1 MCAYLCVLQ
10 RLTTLLSYFRWFE
23 HILDTDLLRN
33 QSFRIIHHYH
43 YSSVTKRSEIQPN
56 ALLHG
61 RNSES
66 TGLELGDYSLIGLQ
80 NFFNGTFHWV
90 GVHQLQNIRKIRG
103 FSTESNLGSCTT
115 VRIGILSMK
124 PTWSGRRLDKVVS
137 PLADQVHMES
147 ITFKCFA
154 GLGFVAVRNLC
165 FGSLLPCTTDRALSV
180 KPTSSRIQR

>member
-10 RLTTLLSYFRWFE
+10 RLTTLLSYVRWFE
-23 HILDTDLLRN
+23 HILDTDLLRI

-43 YSSVTKRSEIQPN
+43 KFFRHKEIRDPTERT
-56 ALLHG
+56 AT
-61 RNSES
+61 S
-66 TGLELGDYSLIGLQ
+66 TEFREHRLGTGGLQ
-80 NFFNGTFHWV
+80 PHWLAKFLQWHIPL
-90 GVHQLQNIRKIRG
+90 GRCSPIAEHQKNKRVLDGI
-103 FSTESNLGSCTT
+103 ESST

-137 PLADQVHMES
+137 PLPDQVHMES